1 MSEALNSVIGF
12 FERGGL
18 FMWPLLICSV
28 VALTTIILRGFAL
41 REKYVMPLVIE
52 SEIERLMPGG
62 SADRTEPAALEW
74 VRRWGPGRLT
84 ASPLDC
90 SCEQGRCA
98 VCN

>member
-1 MSEALNSVIGF
+1 MDGEADPAFVAAHVSVIAA
-12 FERGGL
+12 R
-18 FMWPLLICSV
+18 SRRDSDV
-28 VALTTIILRGFAL
+28 LTLDLSRRAW
-41 REKYVMPLVIE
+41 
-52 SEIERLMPGG
+52 PGG
-62 SADRTEPAALEW
+62 TADRTEPAALEW

>member
-1 MSEALNSVIGF
+1 MDGHSDPAFVAAHIGAIAA
-12 FERGGL
+12 RS
-18 FMWPLLICSV
+18 PRD
-28 VALTTIILRGFAL
+28 TDT
-41 REKYVMPLVIE
+41 
-52 SEIERLMPGG
+52 LMLSLARRSWPGG
-62 SADRTEPAALEW
+62 SADRSEPAALEW

>member
-1 MSEALNSVIGF
+1 MDGNTDPAFVAAHIAAISARSPRDADAL
-12 FERGGL
+12 
-18 FMWPLLICSV
+18 
-28 VALTTIILRGFAL
+28 ILHLGR
-41 REKYVMPLVIE
+41 R
-52 SEIERLMPGG
+52 SWPGG
-62 SADRTEPAALEW
+62 SADRSEPGALEW